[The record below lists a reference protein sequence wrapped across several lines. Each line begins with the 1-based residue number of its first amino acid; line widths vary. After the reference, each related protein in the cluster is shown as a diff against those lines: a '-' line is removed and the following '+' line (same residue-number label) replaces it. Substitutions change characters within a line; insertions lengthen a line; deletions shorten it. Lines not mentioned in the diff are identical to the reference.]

1 MARYTRPAPH
11 RKSSGPWG
19 CISTLASF
27 AIVVLIIGFVAMFA
41 FQTEADREGPAQAA
55 TDFVVPEGA
64 SLTTVGR
71 GLERAGLVRSALFF
85 RAAMMAYERG
95 KTIQAGEYQI
105 PARASLHRV
114 ATMLA
119 TGEALQHPLTFPEG
133 ITVAAAM
140 KLIAASD
147 VLTGD

>member
-11 RKSSGPWG
+11 RRSSGPWG

-27 AIVVLIIGFVAMFA
+27 GIVVLIVGFVAMFA
-41 FQTEADREGPAQAA
+41 FQTEANRQGPAEAA

-64 SLTTVGR
+64 SMTTVAK
-71 GLERAGLVRSALFF
+71 GLEHAGLVRNALLF
-85 RAAMMAYERG
+85 RAAVLVYERG

-105 PARASLHRV
+105 PAGASLHRV
-114 ATMLA
+114 AAMLA

-133 ITVAAAM
+133 ITVAAA
-140 KLIAASD
+140 
-147 VLTGD
+147 